1 MRFHLR
7 PSFTSSSSAY
17 RRMIIYHTWVSSPPL
32 LLEMQIGWCGSDD
45 HVGPI
50 RLPNLTLKL
59 TFCVRKMKKT
69 FCASVNE
76 WMNEWICAL
85 QLHVLHNIANVPSHL
100 VFPRGLPH
108 FIVGDSVVTREPL
121 LWESSE
127 KQKKKKIWQ
136 KEFDIS

>member
-1 MRFHLR
+1 
-7 PSFTSSSSAY
+7 
-17 RRMIIYHTWVSSPPL
+17 
-32 LLEMQIGWCGSDD
+32 MQIGWCGSDD

-59 TFCVRKMKKT
+59 TFCVRKKEKDVL
-69 FCASVNE
+69 CVGE
-76 WMNEWICAL
+76 WMNESVHCNCMCFITLPMCA
-85 QLHVLHNIANVPSHL
+85 IAFSVPAW
-100 VFPRGLPH
+100 VPH

>member
-59 TFCVRKMKKT
+59 TFCVRKKKKT

-76 WMNEWICAL
+76 WSCAL
-85 QLHVLHNIANVPSHL
+85 QLHVLHKHCQCVPSHL

-121 LWESSE
+121 LWETSDY
-127 KQKKKKIWQ
+127 QRNKKKKNWQ